1 MIGPLVYGMD
11 MAEKAYEYDPN
22 DIDLKALFE
31 SNRQWAADMAGK
43 DPQYFSR
50 LVTQQLPNYFWI
62 GCSDSRVPSTQI
74 TNLLPGDI
82 FTHRN
87 VANVVSYT
95 DLSCLSVM
103 QFAVDVLR
111 VRHVIVTGHYDCS
124 GVHVALKR
132 QRVGL
137 ADNWLRHVQDVHHKH
152 GRYLGET
159 LSEETRYDR
168 LCELN
173 VIESVANV
181 CHTTIIQDA
190 WNRGQKLTI
199 HGWVYGVHDGLLRDL
214 GMTINSMSEL
224 APKMQ
229 STLERYEE
237 AAGESRS
244 GRNWLGG

>member
-1 MIGPLVYGMD
+1 
-11 MAEKAYEYDPN
+11 MAGKTIEYDPN

-31 SNRQWAADMAGK
+31 SNRAWAAQMTGDHP
-43 DPQYFSR
+43 DYFSQ
-50 LVTQQLPNYFWI
+50 LVTQQLPKYFWI

-95 DLSCLSVM
+95 DLSCLAVM

-124 GVHVALKR
+124 GVHVALKN

-137 ADNWLRHVQDVHHKH
+137 ADNWLRHVQDVNKKH
-152 GRYLGET
+152 ERYLGEA
-159 LSEETRYDR
+159 LSEQTRYDR

-190 WNRGQKLTI
+190 WNRGQKLTV

-214 GMTINSMSEL
+214 GTTISSMEEL
-224 APKMQ
+224 AIKKQ
-229 STLERYEE
+229 TSLKRYEE
-237 AAGESRS
+237 EAGETLS
-244 GRNWLGG
+244 GRGWLG

>member
-1 MIGPLVYGMD
+1 
-11 MAEKAYEYDPN
+11 MAGKTFEYDPN
-22 DIDLKALFE
+22 DVELKALFE
-31 SNRQWAADMAGK
+31 SNREWAAQMSGD
-43 DPQYFSR
+43 DPGYFSR
-50 LVTQQLPNYFWI
+50 LVTQQLPKYFWI

-95 DLSCLSVM
+95 DLSCLAVM

-124 GVHVALKR
+124 GVHVALKH

-137 ADNWLRHVQDVHHKH
+137 ADNWLRHVQDVNNKH
-152 GRYLGET
+152 ERYLGEA
-159 LSEETRYDR
+159 LSEQTRYDR

-173 VIESVANV
+173 VIESVVNV

-214 GMTINSMSEL
+214 GMTINSMDEL

-229 STLERYEE
+229 ASLKRYEDE
-237 AAGESRS
+237 AGETLS
-244 GRNWLGG
+244 GRNWLGQ